1 MAPPRSVSIKRLAWR
16 DPPVADIKL
25 PKGNLRLT
33 LGIGSAL
40 ARRVGGPADCLW
52 GLGDRGANLKVDL
65 AIEDYGLEALRPL
78 VRVKGLKLLPRP
90 DVGPTLAQLR
100 VGKDRVHLVRTLRL
114 QTPVGNPVSGRAPP
128 AGATGEME
136 PTYDLEGHPLDAD
149 PGGADTEGLAV
160 MADGTFWVSEEY
172 GPSLIKLDAG
182 GVVIER
188 WVPEGSAMTAET
200 VGYPVRPI
208 LPAIAARRRI
218 NRGFEAVTVSEDQRH
233 LHIGFQSGLDFGD
246 QVARFARIWTLDA
259 TTGEV
264 VSQHLYPFD
273 QPTSFRR
280 DAEAGKVSDGD
291 LKICELVALPG
302 NRLLVLER
310 ISASAKIY
318 RVDLKTQGVSKA
330 HLGLAT
336 RPALEEMS
344 STQLASQPMLAKT
357 LIFDTDAAAKIG
369 PDLEGMTLTSDHEL
383 ILATDNDFGVEG
395 AETCFYRLT
404 FKQALTA

>member
-1 MAPPRSVSIKRLAWR
+1 MAQPRPVIINRLAWR

-25 PKGNLRLT
+25 PKGTLRLT

-40 ARRVGGPADCLW
+40 ARRVGDPADCLW

-114 QTPVGNPVSGRAPP
+114 QTPAGNPVSGRAPP

-136 PTYDLEGHPLDAD
+136 PTYDLEGRPLDAD

-188 WVPEGSAMTAET
+188 WVPGGSAMTAEA

-273 QPTSFRR
+273 QPISFRR

-302 NRLLVLER
+302 NQLLVLER

-318 RVDLKTQGVSKA
+318 RVDLKAPSISKD
-330 HLGLAT
+330 HLDLAS

-344 STQLASQPMLAKT
+344 SAQLASQSMLAKT
-357 LIFDTDAAAKIG
+357 LIFDTDDAAKIA
-369 PDLEGMTLTSDHEL
+369 PDLEGMALTSDHEL